1 MKINLDNLNEF
12 QLSLEGAIC
21 FLATQKKKK
30 TINENIYLYIHFRNN
45 IVKFIN
51 LKN

>member
-21 FLATQKKKK
+21 FLATQKKK
-30 TINENIYLYIHFRNN
+30 NY
-45 IVKFIN
+45 
-51 LKN
+51 